1 MAYCHFCKFI
11 WRYYHLAVRIPSE
24 QVGKS
29 RQLSQAETC
38 HPGQPVALDQ
48 WYMPQLL
55 KLLFN
60 SLKMYDPDFGRAFV
74 DERMYSDFDHS
85 AALSVMRCPM
95 LELHPDWKRLPSYG
109 LVGAMGD
116 DDAKRIQ
123 QLVPQAQCQRVRA
136 KHVIYVF
143 RPRAFIR
150 EIVNFVK

>member
-74 DERMYSDFDHS
+74 GERMYSDFDHS
-85 AALSVMRCPM
+85 AALSAMRCPM
-95 LELHPDWKRLPSYG
+95 LVLHANWKRLPSYG
-109 LVGAMGD
+109 LVGAMD
-116 DDAKRIQ
+116 DDDEKRLQ
-123 QLVPQAQCQRVRA
+123 QLLP
-136 KHVIYVF
+136 
-143 RPRAFIR
+143 
-150 EIVNFVK
+150 

>member
-1 MAYCHFCKFI
+1 M
-11 WRYYHLAVRIPSE
+11 
-24 QVGKS
+24 
-29 RQLSQAETC
+29 SQAEAR

-48 WYMPQLL
+48 WCMPELL

-74 DERMYSDFDHS
+74 DELMYGDFDHS
-85 AALSVMRCPM
+85 AALSAVRCPM
-95 LELHPDWKRLPSYG
+95 LVLHPNWKRLPSYG

-116 DDAKRIQ
+116 GDAKRIQ
-123 QLVPQAQCQRVRA
+123 QLVPQARYRRVRA
-136 KHVIYVF
+136 NHVIDVF